1 MSYPT
6 PMDICEEEDREANH
20 MDYYPSRSAGL
31 YPRGRKP
38 KFFPSDVLTMAILL
52 DNGWSIT
59 RIAEEFRTVRSVVAR
74 YLHHEFGPKR
84 WAE

>member
-6 PMDICEEEDREANH
+6 PMDVAEEEDREANR
-20 MDYYPSRSAGL
+20 MDYPSHCAGL

-38 KFFPSDVLTMAILL
+38 KFYPSDVLCMAILF

-59 RIAEEFRTVRSVVAR
+59 RIAGEFCTVRSVVTR